1 MSLAASYTQ
10 KGNVLR
16 NLILEKLWNGY
27 IWPFATSQTLKAVG
41 NLLHNYNQEIITK
54 EDFYEMLHKY
64 AVSQH
69 RKDEHGNV
77 KPCIDEVID
86 PHSGQ
91 WSSRDYLKERGWIK
105 GGYER
110 GKDYNHSTF
119 CDLIL
124 SDLFGIRI
132 ENGKLRVTPIVPDD
146 WDSFKVENLYVNGK
160 VYTISYKGNKL
171 EVNESD
177 RKGA

>member
-77 KPCIDEVID
+77 KPWIDEVID

-110 GKDYNHSTF
+110 GK
-119 CDLIL
+119 
-124 SDLFGIRI
+124 
-132 ENGKLRVTPIVPDD
+132 
-146 WDSFKVENLYVNGK
+146 NLYVNGK